1 MIIDAH
7 AHISE
12 TDYGNAE
19 LYLKQIKEAGIDQGV
34 VVPGGMMDV
43 RIMTE
48 YIIGRKN
55 PENLVPNNEYVQK
68 SIKANPDVLRG
79 YFCIDPHEAN
89 AANKLEQ
96 ALRTGYK
103 GLKLSPMTHQFS
115 FSSKAIAELTELCGN
130 YGYPVYTHVVYS
142 PGASTVKFAA
152 LAKQF
157 PKTNYILGHMGF
169 GPADQDGLE
178 AARELNNFFLETST
192 GNFLHIKEAVKKAGP
207 RKIVFGSE
215 FPLSHPAAEIKKI
228 LLLDLSDGDKERIL
242 GGNISLLLNLSS
254 KEMVSRERVAKEG
267 PVKEKSNQ
275 ENIKQKGR
283 VWWNGKG

>member
-19 LYLKQIKEAGIDQGV
+19 LYLQQIKEAGIDQGV

-79 YFCIDPHEAN
+79 YFCVDPHEAN
-89 AANKLEQ
+89 ASNKLEQ
-96 ALRTGYK
+96 AFRTGYK

-115 FSSKAIAELTELCGN
+115 FSSKAIAELAELCGN

-142 PGASTVKFAA
+142 PGASTAKFAA

-157 PKTNYILGHMGF
+157 PKTNFILGHMGF

-178 AARELNNFFLETST
+178 AAIALNNYFLETST
-192 GNFLHIKEAVKKAGP
+192 GNFLHIQEAVKKVGP
-207 RKIVFGSE
+207 SKIIFGSE
-215 FPLSHPAAEIKKI
+215 FPLSHPVVEIKKI

-242 GGNISLLLNLSS
+242 GGNISLLLNLNSREVVS
-254 KEMVSRERVAKEG
+254 KERIAKEG

-275 ENIKQKGR
+275 ENSKQKGR